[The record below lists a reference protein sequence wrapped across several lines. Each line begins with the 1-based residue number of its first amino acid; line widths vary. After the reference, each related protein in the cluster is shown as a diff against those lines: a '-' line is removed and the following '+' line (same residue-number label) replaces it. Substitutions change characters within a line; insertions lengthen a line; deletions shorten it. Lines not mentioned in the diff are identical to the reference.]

1 MVGVLFREG
10 EPNSTI
16 QAMID
21 VAPGEDGVA
30 SPASGLGAASF
41 LPEGRGFYSYIG
53 SLTTPPYTEGVRW
66 QVMADALEVSVDQVT
81 QMAALTGG
89 VTNSRPLH
97 PLNGREITA
106 HGVS

>member
-10 EPNSTI
+10 EPNSAI

-21 VAPGEDGVA
+21 AAPGEDGA
-30 SPASGLGAASF
+30 TGPATGLDAASF
-41 LPEGRGFYSYIG
+41 LPESRAYYSYIG